1 MTFGLVPFVC
11 HRRHGRAHPGI
22 GFVIGTNPVGRYGL
36 RPFFTEDRTMPKKP
50 EQQKGCAIVI
60 GAGTRQGIGGALCA
74 RFAAAGLHVYAVGR
88 SAERVEPLVK
98 GIQAEGGAATAIVA
112 DIADQGQMAQLFQR
126 VAREGHALELMV
138 FNAAERN
145 LPKAFLEMTPEF
157 VENLWRVGCFAGFLA
172 GHEALRAMLPNG
184 RGTILF
190 TGATASLRGR
200 ARFGGFAAAKA
211 GLRAFAQSMAR
222 EFGPKGIHVAHVV
235 VDGMVNGDR
244 IGTFGHGVGKA
255 LLLTKGEDGTL
266 DPDAI
271 AEAYWQLHQQP
282 RSAWT
287 HELDLRP
294 FKEEF

>member
-1 MTFGLVPFVC
+1 MS
-11 HRRHGRAHPGI
+11 
-22 GFVIGTNPVGRYGL
+22 
-36 RPFFTEDRTMPKKP
+36 KKAQ
-50 EQQKGCAIVI
+50 ERKGCAIVI
-60 GAGTRQGIGGALCA
+60 GAGTRQGIGGAVCA

-88 SAERVEPLVK
+88 SAERVELLVK
-98 GIQAEGGAATAIVA
+98 ELQAGGGAATAIVA
-112 DIADQGQMAQLFQR
+112 DVADPAA
-126 VAREGHALELMV
+126 VAKVFERAAAEGHALEVMV

-172 GHEALRAMLPNG
+172 GQEAVRAMLPNG

-200 ARFGGFAAAKA
+200 AKFGGFASAKA
-211 GLRAFAQSMAR
+211 GLRAIAQSMAR
-222 EFGPKGIHVAHVV
+222 EFGPRGIHVAHVV
-235 VDGMVNGDR
+235 VDGVVNGDR
-244 IGTFGHGVGKA
+244 VKSVGHGAGKA
-255 LLLTKGEDGTL
+255 FLLTKGEDGAL

-271 AEAYWQLHQQP
+271 AEAYWQLHVQP